1 MNTGMPIGIDD
12 FKKVREHY
20 YFVDKTDFI
29 RQLIDN
35 HSDVTLIT
43 RPRRFGKTLTMSML
57 EYFFSID
64 HKEKSIGL
72 FSGLTIE
79 KSGKTYMKYQG
90 SSPVVSI
97 SLKNVQRN
105 TWERTVSLLG
115 IFLADLYGKFEYL
128 YTSEKIND
136 ALKNYFYKVMHGT
149 ATQEELIVALL
160 RLTKMLQ
167 LYHGQ
172 PVIVLI
178 DEYDAPI
185 QMAWE
190 YGFYEECIGFM
201 RQFLGSVLKT
211 NNALDFAVLTGVLR
225 IAKESIFSGL
235 NNLDVCSVLR
245 DKYSD
250 VFGFTTEEVA
260 KLAEDVG
267 KPDVLPELK
276 QWYDGYRFGSS
287 EIYNPLSV
295 VSYIDNQCLP
305 KPYWMNTSNNAIL
318 RELLSHADYL
328 RIKALH
334 GLLHDVPVSV
344 SLNEG
349 VIYSQIGND
358 QSALYTMLLT
368 TGYLT
373 VAEDI
378 PTSYDRYLLRI
389 PNEEIKRVYGMEI
402 LNTIAEGMDRDTFDS
417 LFDLLFTG
425 QSEDFAYQLQKIL
438 LQFAST
444 YDTANK
450 ESFYHGFMLGMA
462 ALFLGKEYTVE
473 SNRES
478 GYGRFDI
485 AIFPK
490 DTSKAGVLMEFKAAE
505 NESKLEDKADEALR
519 QIEVRQYSTEF
530 AKRRISN
537 VWKYGIAFCGKQVCI
552 KMQK

>member
-1 MNTGMPIGIDD
+1 MNTAMPIGVDD
-12 FKKVREHY
+12 FKEVRKNY

-29 RQLIDN
+29 RQLIDG
-35 HSDVTLIT
+35 HSKVTLIT

-64 HKEKSIGL
+64 QKEKSIGL

-79 KSGKTYMKYQG
+79 KRGKAYMKYQG
-90 SSPVVSI
+90 SRPVVSI

-115 IFLADLYGKFEYL
+115 IFLADLYGNFEYL

-136 ALKNYFYKVMHGT
+136 ALKSYFYKVMHGT

-167 LYHGQ
+167 LHHGQ

-185 QMAWE
+185 QMSWE
-190 YGFYEECIGFM
+190 CGFYDECIGFM

-211 NNALDFAVLTGVLR
+211 NDALDFAVLTGVLR

-245 DKYSD
+245 DKYSN
-250 VFGFTTEEVA
+250 VFGFTAEEVA
-260 KLAEDVG
+260 KLVEDVG
-267 KPDVLPELK
+267 KPNILVELK
-276 QWYDGYRFGSS
+276 KWYDGYRFGSS

-373 VAEDI
+373 VTEDI

-389 PNEEIKRVYGMEI
+389 PNEEIKQVYGMEI

-425 QSEDFAYQLQKIL
+425 QSEDFAYQLQQIL
-438 LQFAST
+438 LRFAST
-444 YDTANK
+444 YDTADK
-450 ESFYHGFMLGMA
+450 ECFYHGFMLGMA
-462 ALFLGKEYTVE
+462 ALFLGKEYVVE

-478 GYGRFDI
+478 GYGRFDL

-490 DTSKAGVLMEFKAAE
+490 DTSKAGVIMEFKAAE
-505 NESKLEDKADEALR
+505 IEERLKRKAEEALQ
-519 QIEVRQYSTEF
+519 QIEERQYDTEF
-530 AKRRISN
+530 SKRGITT
-537 VWKYGIAFCGKQVCI
+537 VWKYGIAFFGKKVCVEAKI
-552 KMQK
+552 